1 DLDAAQ
7 TAFEA
12 IAQDASSPYHEL
24 AEYLIARV
32 LVRRGTLFAEDGP
45 RAHDALVQA
54 EAQLRKILTD
64 GDLQAMHPAAQR
76 LLGFVNI
83 RLPRQQ
89 RFHHLETSLARPSAA
104 PTFRQD
110 LTDYL
115 WLLDPPVL
123 LKTVPPPAGG
133 PGKMPR
139 QDTQADESTRL
150 AGADMTD
157 WI

>member
-1 DLDAAQ
+1 RVFENCSGGSGFPPQPKEAVIPAAAHAQDPAEIRADRAYQIAAAHFYASDLDAAQ

-83 RLPRQQ
+83 RLHRQQ
-89 RFHHLETSLARPSAA
+89 RFHQLETSLARPSDA
-104 PTFRQD
+104 
-110 LTDYL
+110 
-115 WLLDPPVL
+115 
-123 LKTVPPPAGG
+123 
-133 PGKMPR
+133 
-139 QDTQADESTRL
+139 
-150 AGADMTD
+150 
-157 WI
+157 